1 MNLNIWVYSVIVQR
15 QSGRHCQH
23 NLALD
28 YCAIL
33 FIFSAIEMKWK
44 FFPPDC
50 SSTRNK
56 WTGQTFRD
64 V

>member
-33 FIFSAIEMKWK
+33 FHIQCYRNEVEIFSA
-44 FFPPDC
+44 
-50 SSTRNK
+50 
-56 WTGQTFRD
+56 
-64 V
+64 